1 MTSNDTWPND
11 VLIVDDEPLARAV
24 LREVLADIGITG
36 IRDARNGAEAVSSIR
51 SAAVDLVL
59 LDVQMPKMDGFDV
72 IQEIGPSEMPPVI
85 FVTAFDK
92 HAVRAF
98 EVHAV
103 DYLLKPVDPARLRD
117 AIERA
122 RSLFAARDENPLEDS
137 LRAAIRMFRESQSA
151 LSLPASASPGG
162 VADNRLAIRDQGRVH
177 FVRPEEISWLES
189 QGNYV
194 TLHLRGRTLRHRATV
209 DQMAEALGASFIR
222 IRRSTL
228 VRALSVRMCEAEG
241 KGSYII
247 TLDDGTRLQS
257 SRFFRTHLG
266 PLLDR

>member
-1 MTSNDTWPND
+1 MLSEQG
-11 VLIVDDEPLARAV
+11 L
-24 LREVLADIGITG
+24 TG
-36 IRDARNGAEAVSSIR
+36 IREARNGVEAIVAIR
-51 SAAVDLVL
+51 ASAPDLVL
-59 LDVQMPKMDGFDV
+59 LDVQMPRMDGFDL
-72 IQEIGPSEMPPVI
+72 IQAIGSSEMPPVI

-92 HAVRAF
+92 HAVHAF

-103 DYLLKPVDPARLRD
+103 DYLLKPIDPARLRD
-117 AIERA
+117 ALERA
-122 RSLFAARDENPLEDS
+122 RSLYAGKAENSLEES
-137 LRAAIRMFRESQSA
+137 LRAAIRTIRDLQAGSSGA
-151 LSLPASASPGG
+151 AAPGTNAP
-162 VADNRLAIRDQGRVH
+162 ADNRLAVRDQGKVH
-177 FVRPEEISWLES
+177 LVRPEEISWLES

-209 DQMAEALGASFIR
+209 DQMAEQLGAAFIR

-257 SRFFRTHLG
+257 SRFFRSHLS